1 MLIIKDYNS
10 IKLGRTIHPEGKL
23 PYIKVTIPAEN
34 KTIDV
39 GSVIWDV
46 TKKQWELRSR
56 EEAEEMVKKMDG
68 EKRI

>member
-1 MLIIKDYNS
+1 MFIIKDYNS

-23 PYIKVTIPAEN
+23 PYIKVTILAEN

-46 TKKQWELRSR
+46 TRGQWELRTR
-56 EEAEEMVKKMDG
+56 KEAEEMVKKMDG